1 MKLRN
6 FINFVVPYIP
16 AFISLLG
23 CIFIIWGL
31 ENWIPKDTLALDK
44 IDTILGIIC
53 ITSIFLVIVLFIFI
67 LNKTNQLRFSSNTL
81 STEIN
86 TLTQKIH
93 HFRNIVDILV
103 RSEVWTTG
111 LKEYIDKEFG
121 DLNYFTMKEFYKGRS
136 KLALEYIEENNRYG
150 DSENLYL
157 EAKSLLLN
165 DPSNSKVETFSN
177 PRTYSPRILKKWVE
191 HKCGSG
197 IWYYFGYKYASYKDE
212 LDVNRIFERHQE
224 KILSYAVQ
232 LDTHRYQ
239 DMGFSEDLLSK
250 LGEQMSEEIIPR
262 LFSITMQSQQRVPR
276 IINFTFILLA
286 LLTVF
291 GIFLPIGTLLFQLPL
306 LYSFISIGLVCS
318 ILLFMTLS
326 IYPFV
331 IKEINTGR

>member
-1 MKLRN
+1 MKLRS
-6 FINFVVPYIP
+6 FIKHVVPYIP
-16 AFISLLG
+16 ALISILG
-23 CIFIIWGL
+23 CILIVYGL
-31 ENWIPKDTLALDK
+31 HNWLPKETLSLEK
-44 IDTILGIIC
+44 IDTILLILCLI
-53 ITSIFLVIVLFIFI
+53 SILLVIVLLIFI
-67 LNKTNQLRFSSNTL
+67 LNKTNQIRFSSNTL
-81 STEIN
+81 STELN
-86 TLTQKIH
+86 TLTQKMH
-93 HFRNIVDILV
+93 HFRNIIDILV
-103 RSEVWTTG
+103 RSDVWKPG

-165 DPSNSKVETFSN
+165 DPSNSKVDSFSN
-177 PRTYSPRILKKWVE
+177 PRTYSPRILKKWIE

-197 IWYYFGYKYASYKDE
+197 IWYYFGYKYASYKEE

-224 KILSYAVQ
+224 KVLSYAVQ

-262 LFSITMQSQQRVPR
+262 LFSITMQSQQRIPM
-276 IINFTFILLA
+276 IINFAFTLLA
-286 LLTVF
+286 LLTVM
-291 GIFLPIGTLLFQLPL
+291 GIFLPISILLFQLSL
-306 LYSFISIGLVCS
+306 FFSFISIAFVCS

>member
-1 MKLRN
+1 MKLRS
-6 FINFVVPYIP
+6 FIKYVVPYIP
-16 AFISLLG
+16 ALTSILG
-23 CIFIIWGL
+23 CILLVYGL
-31 ENWIPKDTLALDK
+31 HNWLPKETLSLEK
-44 IDTILGIIC
+44 IDTILLILC
-53 ITSIFLVIVLFIFI
+53 MTSILLVIVLLIFI
-67 LNKTNQLRFSSNTL
+67 LNKTNQIRFSSNTL
-81 STEIN
+81 STELN
-86 TLTQKIH
+86 TLTQKVH

-103 RSEVWTTG
+103 RSEVWKPG

-150 DSENLYL
+150 DSESLYL
-157 EAKSLLLN
+157 ESKSLLLN
-165 DPSNSKVETFSN
+165 DPSKSKVDSFSN
-177 PRTYSPRILKKWVE
+177 PRTYSPRILKKWIE

-197 IWYYFGYKYASYKDE
+197 IWYYFGYKYASYKEE

-262 LFSITMQSQQRVPR
+262 LFSITMQSQQRIPM
-276 IINFTFILLA
+276 IINFAFILLA
-286 LLTVF
+286 LLTVM
-291 GIFLPIGTLLFQLPL
+291 GIFLPIGILLFQLSL
-306 LYSFISIGLVCS
+306 FFSFLSIGFVCS

>member
-1 MKLRN
+1 MKLRS
-6 FINFVVPYIP
+6 FIKYVVPYIP
-16 AFISLLG
+16 ALTSILG
-23 CIFIIWGL
+23 CIFIVYGL
-31 ENWIPKDTLALDK
+31 HNWLPKETLSIEK
-44 IDTILGIIC
+44 IDTILLILC
-53 ITSIFLVIVLFIFI
+53 MTSILLVIVLLIFI
-67 LNKTNQLRFSSNTL
+67 LNKTNQIRFSSNTL
-81 STEIN
+81 STELN
-86 TLTQKIH
+86 TLTQKMH

-103 RSEVWTTG
+103 RSDVWKPG

-157 EAKSLLLN
+157 ESKSLLLD
-165 DPSNSKVETFSN
+165 DPSKSKVDSFSN
-177 PRTYSPRILKKWVE
+177 PRAYSPRILRKWIE

-197 IWYYFGYKYASYKDE
+197 IWYYFGYKYASYKEE

-262 LFSITMQSQQRVPR
+262 LFSITIQSQQRIPK
-276 IINFTFILLA
+276 IINFAFILLA
-286 LLTVF
+286 LLTMLGV
-291 GIFLPIGTLLFQLPL
+291 FLPIGILLFQLPL
-306 LYSFISIGLVCS
+306 FFSYVSIGFVCS

>member
-6 FINFVVPYIP
+6 FIKYVVPYIP
-16 AFISLLG
+16 AFMSVLG

-31 ENWIPKDTLALDK
+31 HNWISKEALALDQL
-44 IDTILGIIC
+44 DTILLIIC
-53 ITSIFLVIVLFIFI
+53 IISILLVIVLFMFI
-67 LNKTNQLRFSSNTL
+67 LNKTNQLRFSGNTL
-81 STEIN
+81 STELN
-86 TLTQKIH
+86 ALTQKMH

-103 RSEVWTTG
+103 RSEVWNTG

-157 EAKSLLLN
+157 EAKSLLLD
-165 DPSNSKVETFSN
+165 DPSKSKVETFSN

-250 LGEQMSEEIIPR
+250 LGEQVSEEIIPR
-262 LFSITMQSQQRVPR
+262 LFSITIQSQQRVPN
-276 IINFTFILLA
+276 IINYAFVLLA
-286 LLTVF
+286 ILTLF

-306 LYSFISIGLVCS
+306 LYSFTSIGIVAS
-318 ILLFMTLS
+318 ILLFMLLS
-326 IYPFV
+326 VYPFV
-331 IKEINTGR
+331 LKEINTGR

>member
-6 FINFVVPYIP
+6 FIKYVVPYIP
-16 AFISLLG
+16 AFISALG

-31 ENWIPKDTLALDK
+31 HNWISKETLALDQL
-44 IDTILGIIC
+44 DTILLIIC
-53 ITSIFLVIVLFIFI
+53 IISILLVIVLFMFI
-67 LNKTNQLRFSSNTL
+67 LNKTNQLRFSGNTL
-81 STEIN
+81 STELN
-86 TLTQKIH
+86 ALTQKMH

-103 RSEVWTTG
+103 RSEVWNTG
-111 LKEYIDKEFG
+111 LKDYIDKEFG

-157 EAKSLLLN
+157 EAKSLLLD
-165 DPSNSKVETFSN
+165 DPSKSKVETFSN

-250 LGEQMSEEIIPR
+250 LGEQVSEEIIPR
-262 LFSITMQSQQRVPR
+262 LFSITVQSQQRVPNL
-276 IINFTFILLA
+276 INYAFM
-286 LLTVF
+286 LLTILILF
-291 GIFLPIGTLLFQLPL
+291 GIFLPIGTLLFQLSL
-306 LYSFISIGLVCS
+306 LYSFISIGVVIS
-318 ILLFMTLS
+318 ILLFMLLS
-326 IYPFV
+326 VYPFV
-331 IKEINTGR
+331 LKEINTGR

>member
-6 FINFVVPYIP
+6 FIKFVVPYIP
-16 AFISLLG
+16 ALTSVLG
-23 CIFIIWGL
+23 CILIIWGL
-31 ENWIPKDTLALDK
+31 DNWISKDILALDK
-44 IDTILGIIC
+44 LDTILLIIC
-53 ITSIFLVIVLFIFI
+53 ILSILLVIVLFIFI
-67 LNKTNQLRFSSNTL
+67 LNKTNQLRFSGNTL
-81 STEIN
+81 STELN
-86 TLTQKIH
+86 ALTQKMH

-103 RSEVWTTG
+103 RSEVWATG

-191 HKCGSG
+191 HKCGAG

-232 LDTHRYQ
+232 LDIHRYQ

-250 LGEQMSEEIIPR
+250 LGEQISEEITPR
-262 LFSITMQSQQRVPR
+262 LFSITMQSQQRVPL
-276 IINFTFILLA
+276 IINFAFILLA

-291 GIFLPIGTLLFQLPL
+291 GIFLPIATLLFQFPIF
-306 LYSFISIGLVCS
+306 YSFISIGLVFS
-318 ILLFMTLS
+318 ILLFMMLS
-326 IYPFV
+326 VYPFV
-331 IKEINTGR
+331 IKEINTDK

>member
-6 FINFVVPYIP
+6 FIKFVVPYLP
-16 AFISLLG
+16 AFVSVLG
-23 CIFIIWGL
+23 CIIIIYGL
-31 ENWIPKDTLALDK
+31 YNWVPVDTISIDK
-44 IDTILGIIC
+44 INTILLILCII
-53 ITSIFLVIVLFIFI
+53 SILLVIVLFVFI

-81 STEIN
+81 STELN
-86 TLTQKIH
+86 ALTQKMH
-93 HFRNIVDILV
+93 HFRNIIDILV
-103 RSEVWTTG
+103 RSEVWNPG

-157 EAKSLLLN
+157 EAKSLLLD
-165 DPSNSKVETFSN
+165 DPSKSKVDTFSN
-177 PRTYSPRILKKWVE
+177 PRLYSPRILKKWVE

-212 LDVNRIFERHQE
+212 LDVNRIYERHQE

-262 LFSITMQSQQRVPR
+262 LFSITIQSQQRIPK
-276 IINFTFILLA
+276 IINFAFILLA
-286 LLTVF
+286 LLTTL

-306 LYSFISIGLVCS
+306 FFSFVSIGFVCS

>member
-6 FINFVVPYIP
+6 FIKIVVPYIP
-16 AFISLLG
+16 ALTSILG
-23 CIFIIWGL
+23 CILIVYGL
-31 ENWIPKDTLALDK
+31 QTWVPKETLSVDK
-44 IDTILGIIC
+44 VDTILLILCII
-53 ITSIFLVIVLFIFI
+53 SILLVIVLLVFI
-67 LNKTNQLRFSSNTL
+67 LNKTNQIRFSSNTL
-81 STEIN
+81 STELN
-86 TLTQKIH
+86 TLTQKMH
-93 HFRNIVDILV
+93 HFRNIIDILV
-103 RSEVWTTG
+103 RSEVWNTG

-136 KLALEYIEENNRYG
+136 KLALEYIEENNRFG

-157 EAKSLLLN
+157 EAKSLLLD
-165 DPSNSKVETFSN
+165 DPSNSKVDTFSN
-177 PRTYSPRILKKWVE
+177 PRTYSPRILRKWVE

-212 LDVNRIFERHQE
+212 LDVNRIYERHQE

-262 LFSITMQSQQRVPR
+262 LFSITMQSQQRIPK
-276 IINFTFILLA
+276 IINFAFILLV
-286 LLTVF
+286 LLTLLGV
-291 GIFLPIGTLLFQLPL
+291 FLPIGILLFQLPV
-306 LYSFISIGLVCS
+306 LYSFISIGFVCS

-331 IKEINTGR
+331 IKEINTGS

>member
-6 FINFVVPYIP
+6 FIKYVVPYIP
-16 AFISLLG
+16 AFTSALG

-31 ENWIPKDTLALDK
+31 HNWISKETLALDQL
-44 IDTILGIIC
+44 DTILLIIC
-53 ITSIFLVIVLFIFI
+53 IISTLLVIVLFMFI
-67 LNKTNQLRFSSNTL
+67 LNKTNQLRFSGNTL
-81 STEIN
+81 STELN
-86 TLTQKIH
+86 TLTQKMH

-103 RSEVWTTG
+103 RSEVWNTG
-111 LKEYIDKEFG
+111 LKDYIDKEFG

-157 EAKSLLLN
+157 EAKSLLLD
-165 DPSNSKVETFSN
+165 DPSKSKVETFSN

-250 LGEQMSEEIIPR
+250 LGEQVSEEIIPR
-262 LFSITMQSQQRVPR
+262 LFSITIQSQQRVPNV
-276 IINFTFILLA
+276 INYGFILLTI
-286 LLTVF
+286 LTIF

-306 LYSFISIGLVCS
+306 LYSFISIGVVIS
-318 ILLFMTLS
+318 ILLFMLLS
-326 IYPFV
+326 VYPFV
-331 IKEINTGR
+331 LKEINTGR